1 MIRSTWLNKVL
12 FWTFVL
18 IIGVCI
24 LVYAQHYLEIKTF
37 IEASIE
43 SNNELNNSSID
54 YSAIWGAFGDYVAGF
69 LNPIIGLISVF
80 LLLMTWITTAK
91 TLEHTKDEL
100 KESRNIQKEMQKTQ
114 LLQQF
119 DSFFFPF
126 LAQLKSQENL
136 LLVIQSE
143 SALSEL
149 DKLYERIF
157 GNSEYP
163 LAEPNEELR
172 KNHIFNSYFLCL
184 IEILKNIDNKFP
196 EEKETAQIYAN
207 IVKATMPM
215 KLQQLMALFLSD
227 NQSYLDLFIKYKFFE
242 NTSLRVVNS
251 NSLSPLMIA
260 IVQSFSTDIFGNFRN
275 LLDIFGS
282 SKELVRLKSFSTI
295 FKDMLM
301 QQSEMTVSGL
311 GILSKHILNFSKI
324 NITFDIGEKEKEFFI
339 IERKYSLILNIEKRR
354 GNTIQT
360 SKFIQNEEI
369 YINKILLDFDS
380 YQISVFGEHLTIAK
394 NDDYVQSKFD
404 REYLVT
410 KEDTDEVIHI
420 ASSVD
425 IIKTPL

>member
-1 MIRSTWLNKVL
+1 MIKNIFLKKIILWI
-12 FWTFVL
+12 FVL
-18 IIGVCI
+18 IVG
-24 LVYAQHYLEIKTF
+24 LSFFVYLDHYFEIKKL
-37 IEASIE
+37 I
-43 SNNELNNSSID
+43 NSSIQQANKTNNLFTD
-54 YSAIWGAFGDYVAGF
+54 YPAIWGAFGDFIGGTF
-69 LNPIIGLISVF
+69 NPIVGILSI
-80 LLLMTWITTAK
+80 LLLFATWRTTVE
-91 TLEHTKDEL
+91 TLHQTQIEL
-100 KESRNIQKEMQKTQ
+100 KESRTIQKEMQKTQ

-136 LLVIQSE
+136 LLVIQGE

-184 IEILKNIDNKFP
+184 IELLKNIDNKFP
-196 EEKETAQIYAN
+196 EQKETAQVYAN

-227 NQSYLDLFIKYKFFE
+227 NQSDLDLFIKYKFFE
-242 NTSLRVVNS
+242 NTSLWVVNS

-260 IVQSFSTDIFGNFRN
+260 IVQSFSTDISGNFRN
-275 LLDIFGS
+275 LLDIFGN
-282 SKELVRLKSFSTI
+282 SKELEGLKSFSTI

-301 QQSEMTVSGL
+301 QPAETSVSGL
-311 GILSKHILNFSKI
+311 GILSKYILNFSKI
-324 NITFDIGEKEKEFFI
+324 NITFDIGDREKEFLI

-354 GNTIQT
+354 GNTIET
-360 SKFIQNEEI
+360 SKLIQNEEI
-369 YINKILLDFDS
+369 YINKIILDFDS
-380 YQISVFGEHLTIAK
+380 YKISVFGEHIIIKK
-394 NDDYVQSKFD
+394 NDDYFRSNFD

-410 KEDTDEVIHI
+410 KEDTDDVIHI

-425 IIKTPL
+425 IIKNPS